1 MESITLRGD
10 LLNISVGKLD
20 VVLREGMAAR
30 KSKQLGG
37 KTIDIDIHVLTSSDH
52 TYNVYPLVNW

>member
-10 LLNISVGKLD
+10 LLNISVGKLE

-37 KTIDIDIHVLTSSDH
+37 KTIDIDIKVGRKH
-52 TYNVYPLVNW
+52 TEVIIRKKQ